1 MSGSTLMSVV
11 EQAAGFIPVAGPFVQ
26 AALKI
31 ADATGL
37 TDSITR
43 HLGSGGDSV
52 AAAVVQAAATVAG
65 VPQGSDP
72 ATVAAAVPGLDPD
85 KRAALQVQ
93 LAQIAAQREAQQQA
107 DTDKARQAQLDAIKA
122 QLADIASA
130 RSQTVELAKAGS
142 SVAWAPAVVSFV
154 VLATFGTVMWGALT
168 RAMPAGSETILNM
181 LLGTLAAMASA
192 VVSYWVGSSAGSAQ
206 KNDMLFRSAPGPV
219 TGQAGAGQAG
229 PGG

>member
-43 HLGSGGDSV
+43 HLGAGGDGV
-52 AAAVVQAAATVAG
+52 ATAVVQAAAAVAG

-72 ATVAAAVPGLDPD
+72 ATIAAAVPGLDPD

-93 LAQIAAQREAQQQA
+93 LAQIAMQREAQEQA
-107 DTDKARQAQLDAIKA
+107 AADRARQAQLDAIKA
-122 QLADIASA
+122 QLSDLASA
-130 RSQTVELAKAGS
+130 RGQTVELAKAGS
-142 SVAWAPAVVSFV
+142 AVAWAPAVVSFV

-168 RAMPAGSETILNM
+168 HAMPAGSETILNM
-181 LLGTLAAMASA
+181 LLGTLATMASA
-192 VVSYWVGSSAGSAQ
+192 VVSYWVGSSAGSAR
-206 KNDMLFRSAPGPV
+206 KNDMLFHSTPN
-219 TGQAGAGQAG
+219 TGGAKSGTG
-229 PGG
+229 